1 MTFPRSHRANL
12 MPKQRRSAI
21 ALAFSISV
29 AGASPGV
36 PAFAAAPPA
45 PAAPAAGHVLE
56 SPPPK
61 IPLCAG
67 LTIVTAIQQREG
79 DYESIKRVQSVTRD
93 GVRIKYSSEAWV
105 KDEDSDDPGKLV
117 RTTVFRT
124 VRTEDLVKA
133 KLYEQE
139 FSDRLP
145 EIIPGTTAIGTSTAI
160 LNALKFKGTAE
171 TGIFITFTGEPT
183 LEEGSIFNIFN
194 NKMEAPVTRVEPHP
208 AMLPVIVNGV
218 PTRLPT
224 IHASGEFQGD
234 NTEFYF
240 LDDPAN
246 PITIRFRYGID
257 ALTHVDESGH
267 IAKGDANGKADRAV
281 LQVIKITA
289 RCENSESPN
298 RPAGPSVIEESLA
311 RTGKA
316 EVYDIY
322 FSFNSATIREESEP
336 SLKEIAGVMTRHSD
350 WKLDVSGHTD
360 SLGRAAY
367 NLDLSKKRAA
377 AVQAALV
384 SRYHVDAHRLAAD
397 GYGASQPQDT
407 NATLEGRARNRRV
420 ELIRQ

>member
-1 MTFPRSHRANL
+1 MTFPRYHRVNI

-21 ALAFSISV
+21 ALAVSIGV
-29 AGASPGV
+29 AGASLGV

-45 PAAPAAGHVLE
+45 PAASAAGHALE

-79 DYESIKRVQSVTRD
+79 DYESIKRVESVTRD
-93 GVRIKYSSEAWV
+93 RVRIKYSSEAWV
-105 KDEDSDDPGKLV
+105 KDQESDIPGKLV
-117 RTTVFRT
+117 RTTVYRT
-124 VRTEDLVKA
+124 VPTEDLVNA

-139 FSDRLP
+139 FSVLLP

-160 LNALKFKGTAE
+160 LNAIKSKGTAE

-183 LEEGSIFNIFN
+183 LEEGIFNIFN

-208 AMLPVIVNGV
+208 VMLPVIVNDV

-267 IAKGDANGKADRAV
+267 IVKGDVNGKADRAV

-289 RCENSESPN
+289 RCENSESPSG
-298 RPAGPSVIEESLA
+298 PTGPSVIEESLA
-311 RTGKA
+311 KTGKA

-336 SLKEIAGVMTRHSD
+336 SLKEIAGAMTRHPN

-360 SLGRAAY
+360 SVGGDAY

-377 AVQAALV
+377 AVNAALI
-384 SRYHVDAHRLAAD
+384 SRYHVDVQRLAAD